1 MGVFEDLANQ
11 KPGMHWQHDRHH
23 TMLANPYDPSRDLSP
38 NLPTTSCRGQELTN
52 VFAVAG
58 GGHGQCCA
66 FKSEFDDDYP
76 DCCKVSPPGPMGVG
90 DDYRGGPLALPCKQE
105 RDPVLADA
113 GLAVGMGSSPV
124 HQHHHHHLHHDHHDL
139 RHHDLH
145 HGADRPPSHHHHLGP
160 TGGYAS
166 PEPSSSL
173 SPPPPGVMSSYPPYG
188 SPTPPANMLIRP
200 KQEEPEVNLCDGCG
214 LKILDRYY
222 LFAVD
227 KRWHATCLQC
237 SQCAR
242 TLATEIKCFYRDGNI
257 YCKTDYQRL
266 FGIRRCGRCQ
276 AAILPSEL
284 VMRARDTVFHV
295 PCFSCTVCTAV
306 LTKGDQFG
314 MRDGA
319 VFCQHHYQQY
329 SSASLQQAVQQQQQH
344 QHHHLGLQ
352 QLQQHQLQQQQQQQ
366 QQSELCRTLPPS
378 MTPTLA
384 AQSPYPSSRALESP
398 APGVPG
404 TFFNGPAGGG
414 GGGGGGGNGPSVP
427 APAQPRQKGRPRKRK
442 PKDLDAMAAN
452 MDMNSSDSYNMEM
465 AFGPGGLSSGAGGN
479 GGPGSGHQRTKRMR
493 TSFKHH
499 QLRTMKS
506 YFHHNHNPDAKD
518 LKQLSQKTGLPKRVL
533 QVWFQNA
540 RAKYRRTATKQ
551 DGGLG
556 SLAPPSSVKP
566 DKSCSESSTGSA
578 GIEAV
583 MFHQQQQQQHHAM
596 QMSPRSYLS
605 TSSPMECGS

>member
-11 KPGMHWQHDRHH
+11 KPGMHWHDRHH

-52 VFAVAG
+52 VFGGVAG
-58 GGHGQCCA
+58 AAGLGQCCA
-66 FKSEFDDDYP
+66 LKSEFDDDCP
-76 DCCKVSPPGPMGVG
+76 DCCKVSPPTPMMDEVVG

-105 RDPVLADA
+105 RGDPIA
-113 GLAVGMGSSPV
+113 GLVGMGSSPLG
-124 HQHHHHHLHHDHHDL
+124 HQPRHHHHHHHHHHHLHH
-139 RHHDLH
+139 
-145 HGADRPPSHHHHLGP
+145 AVV
-160 TGGYAS
+160 GYGS
-166 PEPSSSL
+166 PEPSA
-173 SPPPPGVMSSYPPYG
+173 SPGLLSSYGGGGGAYG
-188 SPTPPANMLIRP
+188 DSLPELMVRP
-200 KQEEPEVNLCDGCG
+200 KREEPAEVNLCDGCG

-237 SQCAR
+237 SQCSR
-242 TLATEIKCFYRDGNI
+242 TLASEVKCFYRDGKI
-257 YCKTDYQRL
+257 YCKTDYQSL

-276 AAILPSEL
+276 AAISPSEL

-295 PCFSCTVCTAV
+295 PCFSCTVCMVV

-319 VFCQHHYQQY
+319 VFCQHHYQQFA
-329 SSASLQQAVQQQQQH
+329 SASSTPSSTPSLVQH
-344 QHHHLGLQ
+344 QSPLH
-352 QLQQHQLQQQQQQQ
+352 
-366 QQSELCRTLPPS
+366 RALPLS
-378 MTPTLA
+378 MTPV
-384 AQSPYPSSRALESP
+384 QSPYPSSRPLESP
-398 APGVPG
+398 
-404 TFFNGPAGGG
+404 GGG
-414 GGGGGGGNGPSVP
+414 GGGGVFFNGSTVVTGNAVAAVP
-427 APAQPRQKGRPRKRK
+427 APTQPRQKGRPRKRK
-442 PKDLDAMAAN
+442 PKDLDAMTAN

-465 AFGPGGLSSGAGGN
+465 AFGPGGLSGAGGN

-556 SLAPPSSVKP
+556 PLAPPSIKP
-566 DKSCSESSTGSA
+566 DKSCSESSTGST

-583 MFHQQQQQQHHAM
+583 MFHQQQQQQQQQQQHHAM

>member
-11 KPGMHWQHDRHH
+11 KPGMHWHDRHH

-38 NLPTTSCRGQELTN
+38 NLPTTSCRGQDTTN
-52 VFAVAG
+52 VFGVVGVVG
-58 GGHGQCCA
+58 GGVHGQCCA
-66 FKSEFDDDYP
+66 FKSEFDDDCTTA
-76 DCCKVSPPGPMGVG
+76 DCCSKVSPPPPPPPISIMGR
-90 DDYRGGPLALPCKQE
+90 DDYRGGPLQAVPCKQE
-105 RDPVLADA
+105 RDA
-113 GLAVGMGSSPV
+113 GQGLGSSPAGHHNHN
-124 HQHHHHHLHHDHHDL
+124 HQLLHHHHHHHL
-139 RHHDLH
+139 
-145 HGADRPPSHHHHLGP
+145 G
-160 TGGYAS
+160 GGYGS
-166 PEPSSSL
+166 PPEPSSSS
-173 SPPPPGVMSSYPPYG
+173 SPPPPSGHVTSYGGGGAYESS
-188 SPTPPANMLIRP
+188 PPAADMMVRP
-200 KQEEPEVNLCDGCG
+200 KREQVEVNLCDGCG

-227 KRWHATCLQC
+227 KRWHASCLQC

-242 TLATEIKCFYRDGNI
+242 TLASEIKCFYRDGNI
-257 YCKTDYQRL
+257 YCKADYQRL
-266 FGIRRCGRCQ
+266 YGIRRCGRCH
-276 AAILPSEL
+276 AGISPSEL

-295 PCFSCTVCTAV
+295 PCFSCTVCLTV

-319 VFCQHHYQQY
+319 VFCQHHYQQFGP
-329 SSASLQQAVQQQQQH
+329 SSASLQA
-344 QHHHLGLQ
+344 
-352 QLQQHQLQQQQQQQ
+352 QQQ
-366 QQSELCRTLPPS
+366 QQSPLPRTIMPPS
-378 MTPTLA
+378 MTPV
-384 AQSPYPSSRALESP
+384 QSPYPSSRALESP
-398 APGVPG
+398 APGAG
-404 TFFNGPAGGG
+404 AFFNGGAAATGGG
-414 GGGGGGGNGPSVP
+414 GAPAVP
-427 APAQPRQKGRPRKRK
+427 APTQPRQKGRPRKRK
-442 PKDLDAMAAN
+442 PKDLDAMTVN

-465 AFGPGGLSSGAGGN
+465 AFGPGGLSGGGGN

-556 SLAPPSSVKP
+556 SLAPPSIKP
-566 DKSCSESSTGSA
+566 DKSCSESSTGST

-583 MFHQQQQQQHHAM
+583 MFHQQQQQQQQHHAM